1 MLKCSFSTMAAVTF
15 VPTGR
20 ETHDGAVADTITLLL
35 TGVGGSYRKLRAPVP

>member
-20 ETHDGAVADTITLLL
+20 ETHDGAVAGSITPLL